1 MGGSLFVCFFR
12 SFSEIHPVSFFCSD
26 GLWDVFEDQQAV
38 DMVWKYQDDKENMAK
53 RLINEAL
60 TRGSTDNI
68 TVVVAWL

>member
-1 MGGSLFVCFFR
+1 VDHFLLLSFVRFLKFILFL
-12 SFSEIHPVSFFCSD
+12 SFCSD

-38 DMVWKYQDDKENMAK
+38 DMVWKYQNDKENVAK
-53 RLINEAL
+53 RLITEAL